1 MDEEQMNFV
10 TDCLKEISSRRSMA
24 GGSCTGSIDDG
35 KRIYDVIMA
44 NRHYNDISEDEAMNW
59 VNALLYV
66 TQRLR
71 LEQLLRKENIL
82 RQVLSDFHRQFG
94 AFFKNEETDID
105 SEDSEMNEASTSTRV
120 EQASPGFDPSARCNI
135 KEEEDGQIHSRGD
148 HCMAQ
153 EQLHWETRVGRRLPG
168 YDSGETLRPV
178 QLCTGTLEDIV
189 IMYHGICQPLAKGS
203 DHHLSPLE
211 VQKVH
216 KCKILLSCQHAERNG
231 DNPIP
236 DRALV
241 TLVDRLLAQVAS
253 QCLTVTWTDLNA
265 SSPNFLAN
273 RLNKSF
279 RVTQL
284 KLLGSEEH
292 VYSITD
298 GEEGAYELVIGRAS
312 AVVFGLRQRSAHTLD
327 DLTKYLCRW
336 GIRLSTSKRV
346 RAQDR
351 PPRTLLRIPERIL
364 IPHRLKGFQLKMKDF
379 ANYVER
385 RRQLFSNS
393 EVVRAALKHGGLI
406 WRLAMEEAS
415 EECVTSGHSPRAT
428 ETGACLRTTEG
439 EALWDEM
446 LTEDQIDVI
455 CGVYKVEREGNCGG
469 ELTEHVSWFPK
480 DTSWRGCGL
489 DVGFWSP
496 DAESWYQ
503 RRLARYIG
511 GDFKCEN
518 QTEWRKS
525 LKLWRDAPKVAEGLE
540 KVSQSF
546 LQCHVLRHWYETV
559 ATKVSMGVAADVVVN
574 FGTV

>member
-1 MDEEQMNFV
+1 MDEEQMNLV
-10 TDCLKEISSRRSMA
+10 TDCVKEISSRRSMA
-24 GGSCTGSIDDG
+24 GSSPTESMDAG
-35 KRIYDVIMA
+35 KRIYDAIMA
-44 NRHYNDISEDEAMNW
+44 DKHYNDISEDEATNW
-59 VNALLYV
+59 INALLYV
-66 TQRLR
+66 NQRLR
-71 LEQLLRKENIL
+71 LEQLLRKDNIL
-82 RQVLSDFHRQFG
+82 RQALNHFHRQFG
-94 AFFKNEETDID
+94 AFFENGETDVTMD
-105 SEDSEMNEASTSTRV
+105 LEDSEMNEASTSTRV
-120 EQASPGFDPSARCNI
+120 EASSGMDLTVRCNNE
-135 KEEEDGQIHSRGD
+135 EEEDGELHSRGD
-148 HCMAQ
+148 HCIAR
-153 EQLHWETRVGRRLPG
+153 EQLHWETRVGRHLSG
-168 YDSGETLRPV
+168 YDSGKSLQPV
-178 QLCTGTLEDIV
+178 KLCTGTLEDIV
-189 IMYHGICQPLAKGS
+189 ILYHGICQPPAEAS
-203 DHHLSPLE
+203 DHNLSPLE

-216 KCKILLSCQHAERNG
+216 KCKTLLSCQNAERNG

-236 DRALV
+236 DRTLV
-241 TLVDRLLAQVAS
+241 ALVDRLLAQVAS
-253 QCLTVTWTDLNA
+253 PCPTVTWTDLNP

-298 GEEGAYELVIGRAS
+298 GEEGPYELVIGRAS
-312 AVVFGLRQRSAHTLD
+312 AAVFGLRQRSAHTLD
-327 DLTKYLCRW
+327 DLTEYLCRW

-346 RAQDR
+346 RTQDQ
-351 PPRTLLRIPERIL
+351 PLRTLLRIPERII

-379 ANYVER
+379 VNYVER
-385 RRQLFSNS
+385 RRQLFKNS

-415 EECVTSGHSPRAT
+415 EECIISGHSPRVA
-428 ETGACLRTTEG
+428 EIGACLRTTEG

-446 LTEDQIDVI
+446 LTEDQIDII
-455 CGVYKVEREGNCGG
+455 CGVYKVKREDGPHPSG
-469 ELTEHVSWFPK
+469 ELAEHVSWFPK

-503 RRLARYIG
+503 RRLARYLG

-540 KVSQSF
+540 KVAQGF
-546 LQCHVLRHWYETV
+546 LQCHVLRHC
-559 ATKVSMGVAADVVVN
+559 MGIVLVYGSHV
-574 FGTV
+574 F